1 MAAMITVQVSSGLL
15 LTPTPAAIAPLPQPK
30 FTRAKIFLAAT
41 RSEKRRLQKRARDL
55 AHAMVEL
62 KIPGNAATRYADV
75 LAARGIELRQ
85 LSQLDVSLLDECD
98 MRSSHRQVLK
108 ASGVLLTGLENE
120 EAFNTAAATPS
131 TPTASGTAAADSTAT
146 DDDDDAAT
154 AEEAH
159 VVVSAELDGARLD
172 AILAALLPPMSR
184 SYFAALCTEG
194 RVLVDG
200 SPGLKKSAKIAAG
213 TPISVKLRAV
223 GGELSVT
230 PEAIP
235 LEVLYEDEYLLA
247 IDKPPGMV
255 VHPAPGHW
263 SGTFANALAHH
274 VLTQQQP
281 GEAPPLPPPALA
293 SPPPLADSTSSSSL
307 LPDAFGDG
315 LRPGI
320 VHRLDRYTSGVL
332 LGAKTV
338 DAQRNLLSAF
348 QKREVSKVYL
358 AITAGAPAEQPIA
371 IVEEPIGRHPID
383 RVKMAVAPSGTGRK
397 ALSMVHTLASGNGL
411 GLVAVRI
418 GTGRTHQIRVH
429 LKHLNCPVLGDP
441 IYGDANR
448 NKREGKRASRPL
460 LHAHRLNLA
469 HPIDPSS
476 ELKICASVPAD
487 LAAVAAAITGR
498 DDEGE
503 LDAWLAEAVDEAL
516 AEGAEEFARLL
527 PAFL

>member
-1 MAAMITVQVSSGLL
+1 MLPAWRGGGGARPHLAKPRMMAAMITVQVSSGLL
-15 LTPTPAAIAPLPQPK
+15 SRRHLSPSRRSHSRKYARKYSSPRRAPKSAACKSGL
-30 FTRAKIFLAAT
+30 
-41 RSEKRRLQKRARDL
+41 SDL

-75 LAARGIELRQ
+75 LARAR
-85 LSQLDVSLLDECD
+85 
-98 MRSSHRQVLK
+98 HRAAAAISARRLAPRRVRHAEQPS
-108 ASGVLLTGLENE
+108 AGAQGERGVLLTGLENE

-159 VVVSAELDGARLD
+159 LVVSAELDGARLD

-274 VLTQQQP
+274 VLIQQQP

-371 IVEEPIGRHPID
+371 IVEAPIGRHPID
-383 RVKMAVAPSGTGRK
+383 RVKMAVAPSGT
-397 ALSMVHTLASGNGL
+397 
-411 GLVAVRI
+411 
-418 GTGRTHQIRVH
+418 
-429 LKHLNCPVLGDP
+429 
-441 IYGDANR
+441 
-448 NKREGKRASRPL
+448 
-460 LHAHRLNLA
+460 
-469 HPIDPSS
+469 
-476 ELKICASVPAD
+476 
-487 LAAVAAAITGR
+487 AAAR
-498 DDEGE
+498 
-503 LDAWLAEAVDEAL
+503 
-516 AEGAEEFARLL
+516 R
-527 PAFL
+527 